1 MPSCAPRAFPRSQAN
16 SYPPRAPRRVK
27 IRAWYVSNIRD
38 IFREPPR
45 CGSQSV
51 FFGAP
56 LRARA
61 SALPFWSSMPAQKGR
76 ARLLPNRHVDSRVP
90 ASLAPPAPSSRHFPP
105 HPFIT
110 NSLLRSCGRYT
121 RQRTWK
127 MRQDAAEISSKR
139 PPFTPDPRPAFQR
152 TSLILDRTFVSI
164 AHTRATHANH
174 RHTTPYTPNFHRGQS
189 SAVS

>member
-1 MPSCAPRAFPRSQAN
+1 MVCQQHTEYIPRASPL
-16 SYPPRAPRRVK
+16 
-27 IRAWYVSNIRD
+27 W
-38 IFREPPR
+38 EPER
-45 CGSQSV
+45 
-51 FFGAP
+51 GAP

-105 HPFIT
+105 HPSIT

-127 MRQDAAEISSKR
+127 MRQDAAEISSKH
-139 PPFTPDPRPAFQR
+139 PPSTPDPRPAFHNFRSTSTEPSCPSHIRAPRTPTIAIQR
-152 TSLILDRTFVSI
+152 RTRQIFT
-164 AHTRATHANH
+164 AGNLPRF
-174 RHTTPYTPNFHRGQS
+174 RK
-189 SAVS
+189 